1 LYKFLSESTE
11 TYNED
16 VKNINNMIYDK
27 KKSIS
32 ESDLD
37 EAERELEL
45 FQNKKNRLK
54 PEIDRL

>member
-1 LYKFLSESTE
+1 MYKFLSESTE

>member
-1 LYKFLSESTE
+1 
-11 TYNED
+11 
-16 VKNINNMIYDK
+16 MIYDK